1 MKLWL
6 AAGAAAVTALLVS
19 VLFLRGQAPGEAA
32 DAGKD
37 KRTITTAGTA
47 TLKVKPDAA
56 RIYFG
61 VQTAAKTIQEAR
73 KENNER
79 SRKVID
85 ALRALNIP
93 DLKMK
98 TADIN
103 VQVVYERQQDE
114 LHLPAVLGYRVT
126 NSFTALVHDKDS
138 VRLGGNASRVLDT
151 ALENGANFVQ
161 QMVAFREDEAEVR
174 REGLSKAVEAALA
187 NANAIAEGAK
197 VRIKDTFS
205 LQGQPEYSYGP
216 GQCGLT
222 NRIVVAG
229 EGGAGDTPVIVG
241 DLEVTIRVS
250 VTCTY

>member
-1 MKLWL
+1 VGQTLLSGARYEGL
-6 AAGAAAVTALLVS
+6 A
-19 VLFLRGQAPGEAA
+19 RGQAPAEAA
-32 DAGKD
+32 PESKD
-37 KRTITTAGTA
+37 KRTITTSGAA

-56 RIYFG
+56 RVNFG

-73 KENNER
+73 KENNNR

-114 LHLPAVLGYRVT
+114 LHLPQVLGYRVT
-126 NSFTALVHDKDS
+126 NSFTALVEDKDS
-138 VRLGGNASRVLDT
+138 IRLGANASRVLDT

-161 QMVAFREDEAEVR
+161 QMVAFRHDEDEVR

-187 NANAIAEGAK
+187 NANAIAAGAK
-197 VRIKDTFS
+197 VRIKDTFM
-205 LQGQPEYSYGP
+205 LQGQPEYTYGP

-229 EGGAGDTPVIVG
+229 EGAAGDTPVIVG